1 MPRTVALRI
10 VPLAD
15 RPDLAATVGRWHWD
29 EWGGEDPAGSAE
41 AWIARVATYAERD
54 AIPALYVALDD
65 EEPVGSASLV
75 SHDLPDRDDLA
86 HLGPWLSG
94 VYVVPERRGRGVA
107 RALVGC
113 VERAATR
120 LGVDRLYLYSQTAR
134 GLYERLGWQRIGQ
147 LTTAEGRADLMSKS
161 LGPEPN
167 RGC

>member
-15 RPDLAATVGRWHWD
+15 RPDLTATVGRWHWD

-75 SHDLPDRDDLA
+75 SHDLPDRDDLVVLTA
-86 HLGPWLSG
+86 GAEELRRRYQQRPDVWASEAG
-94 VYVVPERRGRGVA
+94 VLAANGRF
-107 RALVGC
+107 RAC
-113 VERAATR
+113 SR
-120 LGVDRLYLYSQTAR
+120 
-134 GLYERLGWQRIGQ
+134 
-147 LTTAEGRADLMSKS
+147 
-161 LGPEPN
+161 
-167 RGC
+167 